1 MPNTASVRA
10 RVGVDFLLRE
20 LDPGSDQDVLQ
31 DVRLPKF
38 CDFVCYSLMRM
49 DLWPM
54 TERIERVLRKEGP
67 GLRPDEDLL
76 HRIVD
81 NLIEVHSMPSD
92 FVSVIQPTA
101 AKNSEGSGAEETGK
115 RPVPVLP
122 VRDTVLFPHA
132 VLPLTVGRESS
143 IQLIQSLGE
152 EKTIL
157 VVAQR
162 DARQDSPQSA
172 DLFATGTRATV
183 HKVVKMPNQ
192 SLFVFTE
199 GNERVHLGEFAQLT
213 PFMTAEYEAIPD
225 VEPQQTPE
233 AEALQRNVV
242 SQFQQIVTS
251 SPTLSDDLQTIAI
264 NIDEPGR
271 LADFIASSLP
281 FLTTTD
287 KQELLETP
295 DVSAR
300 LERINKHLAKE
311 LEVQQLRNKIQTEVQ
326 DSVQSSQRDYYLREQ
341 LKAIQKELGD
351 VDDTQKDIAE
361 LKEKIET
368 AGMPDDVKKDALKE
382 LGRLS
387 RMNPAAAD
395 YSLTRNYVEWLAVL
409 PWGKTSS
416 GEVDILKAKGILDE
430 DHYGLK
436 KVKDRS
442 LDYLSVRRLKPDMK
456 GPILC
461 FVGPPGVGKTSLG
474 RSIAKALDRKFS
486 RISLGGMHDEA
497 EIRGHRRTYIGAL
510 PGQIIQH
517 LKRVEVK
524 DPVFMLDEIDKLGR
538 DFRGDPA
545 SALLET
551 LDPEQNNTFRDNYLD
566 QPFDL
571 SKVLFICTA
580 NQLDTIPGP
589 LLDRME
595 IIELTGYTEEEKVNI
610 AIKYLIPRQIKENG
624 ITEEQIEFP
633 KESVHLIARH
643 YTREAGVRKL
653 EQQIGTVCRKV
664 ARKIAEGTTEK
675 VVITPE
681 IVHEFLG
688 GIKVRVDTEIAERT
702 KRAGVAVG
710 LAWTPAGGDV
720 LFIEANR
727 MKGKGGF
734 TITGQI
740 GDVMKESM
748 QAALTWV
755 RSNAASLGLDE
766 DFTKDTDLH
775 IHVPAGAIPKDG
787 PSAGVTMATALVS
800 LLTDTPV
807 HPLTAMTGEITLS
820 GNVLPVGG
828 IKEKFLAAKRAGVR
842 DVILPTDCK
851 QQVDEDLTPDQTEGV
866 TIHYATRIE
875 DVLAVALPKTQREK
889 AQDEVVREE
898 VLHATV

>member
-1 MPNTASVRA
+1 MAS
-10 RVGVDFLLRE
+10 DFLSIINPTDPSRRE
-20 LDPGSDQDVLQ
+20 QGGSQG
-31 DVRLPKF
+31 
-38 CDFVCYSLMRM
+38 
-49 DLWPM
+49 
-54 TERIERVLRKEGP
+54 RVLP
-67 GLRPDEDLL
+67 
-76 HRIVD
+76 I
-81 NLIEVHSMPSD
+81 
-92 FVSVIQPTA
+92 
-101 AKNSEGSGAEETGK
+101 
-115 RPVPVLP
+115 LP
-122 VRDTVLFPHA
+122 VRSTVLFPHA

-143 IQLIQSLGE
+143 IQLIQSWGE
-152 EKTIL
+152 QKTIV

-162 DARQDSPQSA
+162 DERMDSPQPS
-172 DLFATGTRATV
+172 DLYSVGTLATV

-199 GNERVHLGEFAQLT
+199 GTERVKLGEFAQLE
-213 PFMTAEYEAIPD
+213 PFMVAAVDHLPEVDPGKSAEL
-225 VEPQQTPE
+225 
-233 AEALQRNVV
+233 EALQRNVIA
-242 SQFQQIVTS
+242 QFQQIVTT
-251 SPTLSDDLQTIAI
+251 SPTLSDELQTIAL
-264 NIDEPGR
+264 NIEDPGR
-271 LADFIASSLP
+271 LVDFIASSLP
-281 FLTTTD
+281 FLATTD

-295 DVSAR
+295 DVVLR
-300 LERINKHLAKE
+300 MERINKHLAKE
-311 LEVQQLRNKIQTEVQ
+311 AEVQQLRNKIQTEVQ
-326 DSVQSSQRDYYLREQ
+326 DQVQQSQRDYYLREQ
-341 LKAIQKELGD
+341 LKAIQKEIGELDEG
-351 VDDTQKDIAE
+351 QKDIEE
-361 LKEKIET
+361 LRQKIEA
-368 AGMPDDVKKDALKE
+368 AGMPADVKKEAVKE
-382 LGRLS
+382 LNRLS
-387 RMNPAAAD
+387 RMSPMAAD

-409 PWGKTSS
+409 PWSKSTG
-416 GEVDILKAKGILDE
+416 GEVDITKAKEILDL
-430 DHYGLK
+430 DHYDLK
-436 KVKDRS
+436 RVKDRI

-474 RSIAKALDRKFS
+474 RSIARALGRKFQ

-510 PGQIIQH
+510 PGQIMQA
-517 LKRVEVK
+517 LRRADAN

-566 QPFDL
+566 VPFDL

-624 ITEEQIEFP
+624 LVAEQIEFP
-633 KESVHLIARH
+633 KDSVHLIARH

-664 ARKIAEGTTEK
+664 ARRIAEGHPEK
-675 VVITPE
+675 IVITPE
-681 IVHEFLG
+681 VVHEFLG

-800 LLTDTPV
+800 LLTNTPV

-851 QQVDEDLTPDQTEGV
+851 QQVDEDLSPDQTEGV
-866 TIHYATRIE
+866 MLHYAARIE
-875 DVLAVALPKTQREK
+875 DVLAVALPKTPSERVL
-889 AQDEVVREE
+889 DEVVREE
-898 VLHATV
+898 VIHAGV

>member
-1 MPNTASVRA
+1 MPN
-10 RVGVDFLLRE
+10 
-20 LDPGSDQDVLQ
+20 
-31 DVRLPKF
+31 
-38 CDFVCYSLMRM
+38 
-49 DLWPM
+49 
-54 TERIERVLRKEGP
+54 
-67 GLRPDEDLL
+67 
-76 HRIVD
+76 
-81 NLIEVHSMPSD
+81 D
-92 FVSVIQPTA
+92 FVSVIKPSA
-101 AKNSEGSGAEETGK
+101 AKVGQPGGEAAGDKGHAL
-115 RPVPVLP
+115 PVLP

-162 DARQDSPQSA
+162 DARQDAPQAA
-172 DLFATGTRATV
+172 DLHAVGTRATV

-199 GNERVHLGEFAQLT
+199 GNERVRLGEFAQLT
-213 PFMTAEYEAIPD
+213 PFMTAESD
-225 VEPQQTPE
+225 VIEEIEPGKTPE
-233 AEALQRNVV
+233 LEALQRNVV
-242 SQFQQIVTS
+242 SQFQQVVAAS
-251 SPTLSDDLQTIAI
+251 QTLSDDLQTIAI
-264 NIDEPGR
+264 NIEEPGR
-271 LADFIASSLP
+271 LSDFIASSLP
-281 FLTTTD
+281 FLTTSD
-287 KQELLETP
+287 KQELLEMP
-295 DVSAR
+295 DISAR

-311 LEVQQLRNKIQTEVQ
+311 LEVQQLRNKIQSEVQ
-326 DSVQSSQRDYYLREQ
+326 DSVQHSQRDYYLREQ
-341 LKAIQKELGD
+341 MKAIQKELGD
-351 VDDTQKDIAE
+351 QDDAQKDIAE
-361 LKEKIET
+361 LKEKIEN
-368 AGMPDDVKKDALKE
+368 AGMPEEVKKDALKE

-387 RMNPAAAD
+387 RMNAMAAD

-409 PWGKTSS
+409 PWGKTSA
-416 GEVDILKAKGILDE
+416 GEVDILKAKTYLDE
-430 DHYGLK
+430 DHYGLQ
-436 KVKDRS
+436 KVKDRI

-474 RSIAKALDRKFS
+474 RSIARALDRKFS

-580 NQLDTIPGP
+580 NQLDTIPAP

-610 AIKYLIPRQIKENG
+610 AERYLIPRQAKENG
-624 ITEEQIEFP
+624 LTKEVAAATDTPTTEDAQDAKPGPATTADTVPSFADVIEFP
-633 KESVHLIARH
+633 TESVGLIARH
-643 YTREAGVRKL
+643 YTREAGVRRL
-653 EQQIGTVCRKV
+653 EQLIGTVCRKV
-664 ARKIAEGTTEK
+664 ARRIAEGRTEK
-675 VVITPE
+675 VVVTPE

-702 KRAGVAVG
+702 KRSGVAVG

-720 LFIEANR
+720 LFIEANK

-734 TITGQI
+734 TMTGQI

-755 RSNAASLGLDE
+755 RSNAVTLGLDE
-766 DFTKDTDLH
+766 DVLKDTDIH

-800 LLTDTPV
+800 LLTDTPIR
-807 HPLTAMTGEITLS
+807 PLLAMTGEITLS

-828 IKEKFLAAKRAGVR
+828 IKEKFLAAKRVGVR
-842 DVILPTDCK
+842 DVILPADVKTN
-851 QQVDEDLTPDQTEGV
+851 VEEDLTKDQIEGV

-875 DVLAVALPKTQREK
+875 DVLAVALPKTVREVV
-889 AQDEVVREE
+889 QDEVLREE
-898 VLHATV
+898 VLSATA